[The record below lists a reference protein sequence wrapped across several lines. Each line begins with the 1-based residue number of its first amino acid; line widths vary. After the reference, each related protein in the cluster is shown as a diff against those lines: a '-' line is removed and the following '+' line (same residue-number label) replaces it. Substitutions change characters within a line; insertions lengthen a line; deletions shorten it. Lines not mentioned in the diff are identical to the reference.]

1 MKMTVNITFMIDH
14 SFSVKVEKFFKNYD
28 IAVISPNKGRLS
40 STLFY
45 EIPITFLENENA
57 MNKMNTI
64 RNNLLKLFPIDDI
77 GEKVTF
83 QCSDDEFRSAPF
95 FNLTSTGNSASAHL
109 NSKNSI
115 FTDKLF
121 CPACGIVTREVE
133 SLTIDTSKLKNRFMV
148 NVDGMFWVVSE
159 KMAELMENWNLRGY
173 QLVKVK
179 HFGNPEK
186 SIPAYRVVAT
196 NSLPE
201 WNSKMQH
208 YYFVSENEKRCD
220 VCQVYGR
227 IDYPYRFDQSSI
239 EACREDIY
247 TLNEWASHVN
257 FAYHP
262 LFVSKKFKDHV
273 IEHGITKDVR
283 SLYSKNYGFKDW
295 VFIPSIID

>member
-1 MKMTVNITFMIDH
+1 MMTVNITFMIDH
-14 SFSVKVEKFFKNYD
+14 SFSIKVENFFINYD
-28 IAVISPNKGRLS
+28 IDVVSPDKGRLS

-57 MNKMNTI
+57 INKMKNI
-64 RNNLLKLFPIDDI
+64 RNNLLKSFPIDDI
-77 GEKVTF
+77 GENVTF
-83 QCSDDEFRSAPF
+83 QYSDDEFKNAPF
-95 FNLTSTGNSASAHL
+95 FKITSTGNSPSAHL
-109 NSKNSI
+109 SSKNSI

-133 SLTIDTSKLKNRFMV
+133 SLSIDTSKLKNRFMV
-148 NVDGMFWVVSE
+148 SVDGMCWVISE

-186 SIPAYRVVAT
+186 SIPAYRVIAA

-208 YYFVSENEKRCD
+208 YYFVSENERRCD

-239 EACREDIY
+239 EKCHEDFY
-247 TLNEWASHVN
+247 NLKEWASYVN

-262 LFVSKKFKDHV
+262 LFVSKKFKDLV

-283 SLYSKNYGFKDW
+283 SIYNKNYGSKDW
-295 VFIPSIID
+295 VFTPIIVD